1 MRRWSPINSIRG
13 KIMVSFQELKD
24 RLTNSFIPAEA
35 DGIEALIQ
43 INIEG
48 LSNFYISINNNS
60 IEVEEGEDE
69 NPGLTLS
76 FDSFETLEKVFSGD
90 QSAAMQAF
98 MQGKV
103 KFSGDMTLGQK
114 LGSVFKAPE

>member
-13 KIMVSFQELKD
+13 EIMASFQELKD
-24 RLTNSFIPAEA
+24 KLTSSFIPAGA

-103 KFSGDMTLGQK
+103 KFSGDMALGQK

>member
-13 KIMVSFQELKD
+13 ETMASFQELKD
-24 RLTNSFIPAEA
+24 RLTSSFIPAGA

>member
-48 LSNFYISINNNS
+48 LTNFYISIKNNS

>member
-1 MRRWSPINSIRG
+1 MFKFLFTSTVTLILLTLLTGCVSRSIHIDPNQH
-13 KIMVSFQELKD
+13 KENQYNVNDVDMSDLDEN
-24 RLTNSFIPAEA
+24 LTESEMMMT
-35 DGIEALIQ
+35 
-43 INIEG
+43 
-48 LSNFYISINNNS
+48 
-60 IEVEEGEDE
+60 EEGEDE

-103 KFSGDMTLGQK
+103 KFSGDMALGQK

>member
-1 MRRWSPINSIRG
+1 
-13 KIMVSFQELKD
+13 MVSFQELKD

>member
-1 MRRWSPINSIRG
+1 MA
-13 KIMVSFQELKD
+13 SFQELKD

-48 LSNFYISINNNS
+48 LTNFYISIKNNS